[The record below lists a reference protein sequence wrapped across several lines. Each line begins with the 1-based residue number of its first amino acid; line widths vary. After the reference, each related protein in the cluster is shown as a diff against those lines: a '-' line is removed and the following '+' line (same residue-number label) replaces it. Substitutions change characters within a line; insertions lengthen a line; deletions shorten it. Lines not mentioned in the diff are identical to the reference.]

1 MQMTRRGFRRARPD
15 ARWTAADLAEVVDA
29 VLRTSPDV
37 LWSADD
43 MRERLAFGHEGGGPA
58 ASSVREA
65 LGALER
71 AGRARA
77 GRGLGPGRL
86 GRHAARLPGA
96 PGGGAGAPADRG
108 LSGVGGSAP
117 DGSPGRC
124 YRGRPARGR

>member
-1 MQMTRRGFRRARPD
+1 MRVTRRGFRRARPE

-43 MRERLAFGHEGGGPA
+43 LRGRLAFGQEGGGPA

-71 AGRARA
+71 AGRAERVEVWGRVGWGGTRHAYRARRA
-77 GRGLGPGRL
+77 GAQGRL
-86 GRHAARLPGA
+86 PIAA
-96 PGGGAGAPADRG
+96 
-108 LSGVGGSAP
+108 
-117 DGSPGRC
+117 
-124 YRGRPARGR
+124 

>member
-1 MQMTRRGFRRARPD
+1 MTRQGFRRARPE

-43 MRERLAFGHEGGGPA
+43 LRGRLAFGQEGGGPA

-71 AGRARA
+71 AGRAERVEVWGRSAGAARGTPTGRA
-77 GRGLGPGRL
+77 GRGPRGACI
-86 GRHAARLPGA
+86 AA
-96 PGGGAGAPADRG
+96 
-108 LSGVGGSAP
+108 
-117 DGSPGRC
+117 
-124 YRGRPARGR
+124 